1 MEVSVTRR
9 VLALVLL
16 GVVVVVCAA
25 LAASESLRSDSRK
38 TAFGVTIQFSD
49 SVRITS
55 WDTATFPT
63 CSPSSGRAESFAFS
77 GGELASGGQFRV
89 SWTPSTAEISNV
101 HWETAGASTAGSST
115 GTSAPLTYDQIMAQI
130 AHYPGP
136 DEPLYVPAEGEQIW
150 LTDLEGHADIYD
162 NDSIRVNYATG
173 FDKNQITRIE
183 VYRNGIKM
191 RFLPEKLDVL
201 TNEQMKTFD
210 GNPLEMTP
218 KSGHSNHCIWG
229 YKYEVKPYTGPTPTP
244 TLAAV
249 VKSPI
254 QFSGTAYVNTA
265 AIALYMHNGASDEEL
280 RAGYR
285 RMKEMG
291 FEGVQFDV
299 EFFMSSDTATEFFAQ
314 YAYDTSVLKWYFRTM
329 TNDEIRRVF
338 RLIKAEGLKVEM
350 RVLVW
355 LTKGYQDA
363 QRSFIHPVSWSKW
376 FSNYTAICV
385 EMAKLAQE
393 EGCDIFTP
401 MVELVEP
408 EKHTQ
413 EVRDLLDAVAAV
425 YFGDVCVSQATHM
438 LMQDLPIGSSGRVL
452 GDRFSRFWDWSA
464 GSRPLLIGIEY
475 WPADEGIESQADTR
489 FSVMLQNLVKI
500 YAPVAAYFRTTF
512 PGHCVRFSEMGSRE
526 FDGAVLQGHWEMGKA
541 SPDHQE
547 FSDTL
552 AALIATAELLGVD
565 MDIWSIRPNWQG
577 PSDYVPGQMFLNGM
591 PVMDLVDAVIP

>member
-1 MEVSVTRR
+1 VKKRSV
-9 VLALVLL
+9 VAIL
-16 GVVVVVCAA
+16 VVVCFGFACSAA
-25 LAASESLRSDSRK
+25 TKTFTNTTGQTATEIVVTFSEAVRVASYASDVFPSQSPASGESESFTFSGGTLPAGG
-38 TAFGVTIQFSD
+38 TFQVT
-49 SVRITS
+49 
-55 WDTATFPT
+55 W
-63 CSPSSGRAESFAFS
+63 SPSSARARSIK
-77 GGELASGGQFRV
+77 
-89 SWTPSTAEISNV
+89 W
-101 HWETAGASTAGSST
+101 
-115 GTSAPLTYDQIMAQI
+115 IMAGLPAVAATSLPTIPTTYEEIMAKI

-136 DEPLYVPAEGEQIW
+136 DEPLYVPAESEAIW
-150 LTDLEGHADIYD
+150 LTDLDGHVDIYD
-162 NDSIRVNYATG
+162 NDSIRINYAPG
-173 FDKNQITRIE
+173 FDKSQITRVE

-191 RFLPEKLDVL
+191 RFLPALFDVL
-201 TNEQMKTFD
+201 TNDQMKTFD

-218 KSGHSNHCIWG
+218 KSGHNDHCIWG
-229 YKYEVKPYTGPTPTP
+229 YKYEVKPDTGPTPTP

-329 TNDEIRRVF
+329 RTDEIRRVF

-363 QRSFIHPVSWSKW
+363 QRSFIHPASWSKW

-413 EVRDLLDAVAAV
+413 DVKALLDAVAAV
-425 YFGDVCVSQATHM
+425 YSGDVCVSQATHM
-438 LMQDLPIGSSGRVL
+438 LIQDLPIGSSGRVL
-452 GDRFSRFWDWSA
+452 GDRFGRFWDWSA
-464 GSRPLLIGIEY
+464 GSRALLIGIEY
-475 WPADEGIESQADTR
+475 WPANEGIESQADTR

-500 YAPVAAYFRTTF
+500 YAPVAAYFRTAF
-512 PGHCVRFSEMGSRE
+512 PGHRVRFSEMGSCE

-565 MDIWSIRPNWQG
+565 MDVWSIRLNWQG
-577 PSDYVPGQMFLNGM
+577 PSDYLPGRMYLNGM